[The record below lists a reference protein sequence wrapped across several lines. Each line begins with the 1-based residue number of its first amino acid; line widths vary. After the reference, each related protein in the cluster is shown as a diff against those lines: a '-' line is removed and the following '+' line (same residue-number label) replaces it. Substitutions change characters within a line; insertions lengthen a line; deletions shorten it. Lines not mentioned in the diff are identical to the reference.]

1 MEDRYEYFETT
12 EVKGERDVDMI
23 TPPVPDGTGW
33 ELSERLVI
41 DRLVVF
47 RWRRVSQ
54 QTKDI
59 RRAALQ

>member
-12 EVKGERDVDMI
+12 EVKGERDVGMI

-41 DRLVVF
+41 DQLVVF
-47 RWRRVSQ
+47 RWRRV
-54 QTKDI
+54 
-59 RRAALQ
+59 RRNAPDMRRVLQ